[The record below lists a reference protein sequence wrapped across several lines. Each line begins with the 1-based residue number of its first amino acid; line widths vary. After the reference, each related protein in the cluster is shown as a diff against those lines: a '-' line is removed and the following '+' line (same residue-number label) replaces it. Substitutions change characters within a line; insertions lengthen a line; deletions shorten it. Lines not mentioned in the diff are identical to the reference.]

1 MTVGFP
7 FGKKALVPSFI
18 DRAALLFYLM
28 IKDHPFQSGNKRIA
42 MTSLFVLLCKNRMWL
57 KVDAQELY
65 NFTVWVAQSP
75 ARLKD
80 ETVRAV
86 AKFLK
91 LHVEKTG
98 RGPLRFPRSRP
109 RRGP

>member
-42 MTSLFVLLCKNRMWL
+42 MTALFVLLHRNRQWL
-57 KVDAQELY
+57 KVDAQELC

-80 ETVRAV
+80 ETVKAI

-91 LHVEKTG
+91 IHIE
-98 RGPLRFPRSRP
+98 RQI
-109 RRGP
+109 